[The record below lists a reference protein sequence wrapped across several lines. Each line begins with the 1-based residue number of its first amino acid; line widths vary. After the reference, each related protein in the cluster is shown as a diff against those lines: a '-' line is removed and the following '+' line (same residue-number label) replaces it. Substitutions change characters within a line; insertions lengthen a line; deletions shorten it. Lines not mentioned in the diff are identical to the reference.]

1 MAPVQTPGTL
11 AVLVTAVVLGV
22 LCGSLLIHCRSSLA
36 SPTPSLLLTSAP
48 RDTAAAAAGPQLLL
62 AVREREPRLSDAR
75 GFVAVQYSGT
85 ARSFSAVF
93 LSHLMQ
99 LICASPFTV
108 HLYFVVMV
116 LDGNTEHWSVPAAL
130 GRYRQCRKL
139 DGDWLTVKDAVKGWR
154 LQRQAELN
162 EEEEVGDFV
171 RQVRAADG
179 GWQENTLKLYWAQH
193 AVDELRRA
201 YEQRTGVRYHWVL
214 RQRLDTQLGTDFW
227 HSLYTVTP
235 LWEYLFPGGHYS
247 EPQSSAAVAQLHQ
260 RLRLL
265 ELRPQPFNDS
275 ARFLSPD
282 GRPTGA
288 KRSHLVGDLVWTPHA
303 SSLHVHTPSCSTF
316 GGVND
321 QVAVGGS
328 EVMRAYFQRAFPPF
342 VNQTVAAI
350 GEAKVQR
357 IGWYQTETYLQWAMR
372 SHSISVSPLR
382 DFCFQL
388 FYSRPRH
395 AEAASECSLAP
406 HGRDCCGQACGAVNE
421 RREATSRI
429 LRSLS
434 GPQRDNI
441 ANHSRALLDLARAL
455 ATHSGGSVAPHWRT
469 ALAAIEGAPAELA
482 RIAAAASRSR
492 SSPLPPPAAR
502 DSVDSTTAN
511 TTSWLRSAQTYGE
524 EGDTAGDVL
533 FPLYSAFTKLA
544 RSVVAAA
551 RGGDARDTE
560 ELDLSADVGQ
570 QTWWKVASSVGL
582 LSGRCDDG
590 GSGESPVNPWQL
602 AEQRMPNILR
612 LATDADVESSYRLHE
627 ACTAHRTLKY
637 P

>member
-1 MAPVQTPGTL
+1 MAPGQTPGTL

-36 SPTPSLLLTSAP
+36 PPLPSLLLTAAPLDASA
-48 RDTAAAAAGPQLLL
+48 AAAAAGPQMLV
-62 AVREREPRLSDAR
+62 AVKERERPRLSDAR

-93 LSHLMQ
+93 LSHLLQ

-116 LDGNTEHWSVPAAL
+116 LDGSTEHWSVPAAL

-162 EEEEVGDFV
+162 EEEDVGDYV
-171 RQVRAADG
+171 QQVRAADG
-179 GWQENTLKLYWAQH
+179 GWQENSLKLYWAQH

-201 YEQRTGVRYHWVL
+201 YEQRTGVRYEWVL

-247 EPQSSAAVAQLHQ
+247 EPPSSAAVALLHE

-265 ELRPQPFNDS
+265 ELRPQPLNDS
-275 ARFLSPD
+275 ARSS
-282 GRPTGA
+282 GA
-288 KRSHLVGDLVWTPHA
+288 KRSHLVGDLVFTPHA
-303 SSLHVHTPSCSTF
+303 SSGHVHTPTCSTF

-342 VNQTVAAI
+342 VNRTVAAI
-350 GEAKVQR
+350 GAAGVQR
-357 IGWYQTETYLQWAMR
+357 IGWYQTETYLEWAMR
-372 SHSISVSPLR
+372 SHAIPVSPLR
-382 DFCFQL
+382 GFCFQL

-395 AEAASECSLAP
+395 GGAASECSLAP
-406 HGRDCCGQACGAVNE
+406 HGRDCCGHACAAVNE

-429 LRSLS
+429 LRALS

-455 ATHSGGSVAPHWRT
+455 AAHSGGPDLPHWRA
-469 ALAAIEGAPAELA
+469 ALTAIEAAPQELA
-482 RIAAAASRSR
+482 RIAAAAGRSR

-502 DSVDSTTAN
+502 DSVDGTTAN

-544 RSVVAAA
+544 RGVVAAT
-551 RGGDARDTE
+551 RGGDARDTGS
-560 ELDLSADVGQ
+560 LDLSADVGQ
-570 QTWWKVASSVGL
+570 QTWWKVASPVGL
-582 LSGRCDDG
+582 LSGRCNDG

-602 AEQRMPNILR
+602 AEQRMPDILR
-612 LATDADVESSYRLHE
+612 LATEAEAESSYRLHE